1 MTTAKITKIENVHFA
16 HQIQDMGTDYNRFNQ
31 VYKRTQGSTRRPAS

>member
-16 HQIQDMGTDYNRFNQ
+16 HQILMKYGDLLKLPLRKTGAINN
-31 VYKRTQGSTRRPAS
+31 